1 MQPSKSIGF
10 KDLESCY
17 HLAQHATLTPLP
29 TTETTMDLF
38 QQSAQNITNTPLAE
52 RMRPQSL
59 DEVVGQQHLLG
70 EGKLLRR
77 LIESD
82 QLSSVIFWGPP
93 GTGKTTIGQVI
104 AGSTQSRFVFFSAV
118 LGSIKD
124 VREIVAEAKQQRAYH
139 GHKTILFVDEI
150 HRFNKAQQD
159 AFLPSVEKGEVTLI
173 GATTENPSFEVNSAL
188 LSRSRVFV
196 LEPLSTDDLT
206 TLLQRALTDERGL
219 GARKLQIDQQ
229 ALEFLVQQADG
240 DARIALGGLEVA
252 ASATKE
258 QITLETAQ
266 EAVQKK
272 ALLYDKG
279 AEEHYNVISA
289 FIKSMRGSDPD
300 AALYWLARM
309 LEAGEDPLFIVRR
322 MVIFASEDVGNAD
335 PRALQIA
342 LTVQQAVHFVGLPE
356 ARINLAQGVTYLATA
371 PKSNSSYKGINE
383 AQAEVRKSGA
393 LPVPK
398 HIRNAPTKLMK
409 ELDYGKGYK
418 YAHNHQG
425 GIADQQHLPEQ
436 LAGRTFYRPT
446 ERGYEKIIG
455 ERMAYLEKL
464 KKPPEKDK

>member
-1 MQPSKSIGF
+1 
-10 KDLESCY
+10 
-17 HLAQHATLTPLP
+17 
-29 TTETTMDLF
+29 MDLF
-38 QQSAQNITNTPLAE
+38 EQSAQTISNTPLAE
-52 RMRPQSL
+52 RMRPHSL

-70 EGKLLRR
+70 KGKLLRR
-77 LIESD
+77 LIDND

-93 GTGKTTIGQVI
+93 GTGKTTLGQVI
-104 AGSTQSRFVFFSAV
+104 AGTTKSRFVFFSAV
-118 LGSIKD
+118 LGSIKE

-196 LEPLSTDDLT
+196 LEPLSSDDLK
-206 TLLQRALTDERGL
+206 TLLQRALTDQRGL
-219 GARKLQIDQQ
+219 GERNLTLDED

-258 QITLETAQ
+258 RITLETVQ

-342 LTVQQAVHFVGLPE
+342 LAVQQAVHFVGLPE
-356 ARINLAQGVTYLATA
+356 ARINLAQGVTYLTTA
-371 PKSNSSYKGINE
+371 PKSNASYVGLNE
-383 AQAEVRKSGA
+383 AQSEVRKSGA

-418 YAHNHQG
+418 YAHDFKG
-425 GIADQQHLPEQ
+425 GVADQQHLPEQ
-436 LAGRTFYRPT
+436 LLGRKFYRPT
-446 ERGYEKIIG
+446 ERGYEKMIG
-455 ERMAYLEKL
+455 ERMEYLESL
-464 KKPPEKDK
+464 KKPLEEKG